1 MSTRVEPVSE
11 VLLVARITDLALA
24 RAAGLVEAPAERA
37 DGPSGRR
44 REPGPAL
51 RLLVDGHPS
60 THPELLADALVAP
73 LEAAG
78 SPAGRVSVRDFLR
91 PRSLRLERGREDPDS
106 LLDGWID
113 VGALNREVLT
123 RAVDRQEYLPSLR
136 DPDTDR
142 ATRVGYAPVAPGT
155 VLVLDGALAVRRGL
169 DVDLVVHLSLKAA
182 TLRRRTPPD
191 AAWTIPAYERYAEEI
206 EGVPDL
212 VVRVDHPDHPAL
224 VHG

>member
-1 MSTRVEPVSE
+1 MSTRVEPVNE
-11 VLLVARITDLALA
+11 VLLVERITDLVLA
-24 RAAGLVEAPAERA
+24 RTER
-37 DGPSGRR
+37 GPV
-44 REPGPAL
+44 

-78 SPAGRVSVRDFLR
+78 RPAVRVGVRDFLR

-106 LLDGWID
+106 LLDDWID

-123 RAVDRQEYLPSLR
+123 RVVERNEYLPSLR

-142 ATRVGYAPVAPGT
+142 ATRAGYLAAAPDAV
-155 VLVLDGALAVRRGL
+155 VVLDGSLALGRGL
-169 DVDLVVHLSLKAA
+169 DYDLAVHLSLKPA

-191 AAWTIPAYERYAEEI
+191 TAWTIPAYERYAQEI

-212 VVRVDHPDHPAL
+212 VARVDHPDHPAL
-224 VHG
+224 VHR